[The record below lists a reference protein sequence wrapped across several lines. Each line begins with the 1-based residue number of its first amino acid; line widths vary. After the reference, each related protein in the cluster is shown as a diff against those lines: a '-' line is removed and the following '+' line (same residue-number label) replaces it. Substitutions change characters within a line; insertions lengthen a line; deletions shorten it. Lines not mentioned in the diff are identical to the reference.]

1 MAKLYFPAKFSHT
14 EAEVSE
20 PTPRWAMR
28 RTRPY
33 ATSSVLKS
41 QRGKTIGQYVRLI
54 QFICA
59 CVAAYTD
66 GHVVIDVTASRHP
79 SPTPPSS
86 CIPTFK
92 MSRATAAAQPMNR
105 PKCRLYP
112 CNEHVLWRYVDRSR
126 SVVPS
131 YLDMGILIPIITQGF
146 NIDSITPAPP
156 KPIRDTR

>member
-14 EAEVSE
+14 EAEASE

-79 SPTPPSS
+79 SPAPPIELYPDVQNVS
-86 CIPTFK
+86 CDGRRAANEPSK
-92 MSRATAAAQPMNR
+92 MSIVSMQRARTLALRRQEPKRR
-105 PKCRLYP
+105 P
-112 CNEHVLWRYVDRSR
+112 VVSRYGYFDSDHH
-126 SVVPS
+126 P
-131 YLDMGILIPIITQGF
+131 GIQY
-146 NIDSITPAPP
+146 
-156 KPIRDTR
+156 